1 MTVFLTVRR
10 PGQGERFGDSRCLKN
25 RRFDGRIVP
34 TVFCGAVPVRF
45 LSAGPRFLSRRAH
58 AFHGRRD
65 DQDGN
70 VTDRF
75 QKQRMRMVETQIRV
89 RGVSDQRVLKAMEK
103 IPRHLF
109 VDEGLIDQA
118 YNDNPLPI
126 ERRQTISQPYIVA
139 LMSEAMALTG
149 REKVLEIGT
158 GSGYQTAIL
167 AELAERVFS
176 IERIAVLATGARRV
190 LDALK
195 DYNVA
200 IRVGDGTYGW
210 REESPFEAIMVT
222 AGAPRIPRI
231 LIEQLAVG
239 GRLVVPV
246 GSRNSQ
252 ALLKLTRMSEDPE
265 DLKQED
271 LGGCRFVDLI
281 GEHGWGN

>member
-1 MTVFLTVRR
+1 
-10 PGQGERFGDSRCLKN
+10 
-25 RRFDGRIVP
+25 
-34 TVFCGAVPVRF
+34 
-45 LSAGPRFLSRRAH
+45 
-58 AFHGRRD
+58 
-65 DQDGN
+65 
-70 VTDRF
+70 
-75 QKQRMRMVETQIRV
+75 MVDTQIRA
-89 RGVSDQRVLKAMEK
+89 RGVSDQRVLTAMEK

-126 ERRQTISQPYIVA
+126 ESRQTISQPYIVA

-190 LDALK
+190 LDALN

-222 AGAPRIPRI
+222 AGAPRIPKL

-239 GRLVVPV
+239 GRLVLPV

>member
-1 MTVFLTVRR
+1 
-10 PGQGERFGDSRCLKN
+10 
-25 RRFDGRIVP
+25 
-34 TVFCGAVPVRF
+34 
-45 LSAGPRFLSRRAH
+45 
-58 AFHGRRD
+58 
-65 DQDGN
+65 
-70 VTDRF
+70 
-75 QKQRMRMVETQIRV
+75 MVDTQIRA

-103 IPRHLF
+103 VPRHLF
-109 VDEGLIDQA
+109 VDEGLLDQA

-126 ERRQTISQPYIVA
+126 ERQQTISQPYMVA

-158 GSGYQTAIL
+158 GCGYQTAIL

-176 IERIAVLATGARRV
+176 IERIAVLAAGARRV
-190 LDALK
+190 LDALQ
-195 DYNVA
+195 DYHVA

-210 REESPFEAIMVT
+210 REESPFDAIMVT
-222 AGAPRIPRI
+222 AGSPRIPKL
-231 LIEQLAVG
+231 LIEQLTVG

-246 GSRNSQ
+246 GSRTCQ
-252 ALLKLTRMSEDPE
+252 TLLKLTRISEDPE